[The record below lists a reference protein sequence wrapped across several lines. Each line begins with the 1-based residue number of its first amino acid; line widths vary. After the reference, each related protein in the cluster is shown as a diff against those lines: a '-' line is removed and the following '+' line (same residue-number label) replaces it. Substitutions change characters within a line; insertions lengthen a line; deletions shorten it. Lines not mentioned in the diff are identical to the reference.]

1 MTFPEIR
8 ASIDARIEAEPRL
21 QGSHC
26 ELEGENSIWTLNRQV
41 VTISPSG
48 STGILVEYI
57 SDERLV
63 HSKIFAASPLSI
75 ERIVTTAAEHLTAY
89 AFHRT
94 QR

>member
-8 ASIDARIEAEPRL
+8 ASIDARIETEPRL
-21 QGSHC
+21 QGSRR
-26 ELEGENSIWTLNRQV
+26 ELEGESSIWRLNRQI
-41 VTISPSG
+41 VTISASG
-48 STGILVEYI
+48 STGILVEYL
-57 SDERLV
+57 SDDRLV